1 MYSLK
6 EAKNA
11 VQDWID
17 VLATMDWRAD
27 WALQNWRHVI
37 IAAAIALPTE
47 SSTILRADEGNR
59 PPIRLDVD
67 DGQCGKFGSD

>member
-1 MYSLK
+1 M
-6 EAKNA
+6 NWGR
-11 VQDWID
+11 WIGPLTGLSRTG
-17 VLATMDWRAD
+17 VMRQSPLP
-27 WALQNWRHVI
+27 
-37 IAAAIALPTE
+37 IALPSE